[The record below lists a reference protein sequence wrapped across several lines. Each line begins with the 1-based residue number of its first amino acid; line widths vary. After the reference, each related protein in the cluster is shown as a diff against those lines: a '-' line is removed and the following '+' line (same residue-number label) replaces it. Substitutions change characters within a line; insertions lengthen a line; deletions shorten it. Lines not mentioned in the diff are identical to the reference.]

1 MRSLILISAAFAMVA
16 CTPTTDVQN
25 AGDNVLNQVVSG
37 DASQSDC
44 GVTSNT
50 LADEKVL
57 FAVETAYNVPADAYV
72 RALGTNKLSASVK
85 AAIQPKLVKLYDYLK
100 LARQAYAAGDG
111 CSLARYRDLAETL
124 SSEVK
129 AQL

>member
-57 FAVETAYNVPADAYV
+57 FAVEYSIPSKTSIVT
-72 RALGTNKLSASVK
+72 RR
-85 AAIQPKLVKLYDYLK
+85 LV
-100 LARQAYAAGDG
+100 
-111 CSLARYRDLAETL
+111 
-124 SSEVK
+124 V
-129 AQL
+129 